1 MTPPFG
7 VSALY
12 NSFLTLGT
20 VSMKGKTYGCD
31 HSLTMPAFSAF
42 NEIKEKNFYCIALC
56 RKILVIFCVGP
67 WCSDFG
73 GRFSL
78 VQSLYWLHDRWRLGT
93 IT

>member
-42 NEIKEKNFYCIALC
+42 NEIKEKKLLLYCSMQKNISNFLC
-56 RKILVIFCVGP
+56 GTLV
-67 WCSDFG
+67 
-73 GRFSL
+73 
-78 VQSLYWLHDRWRLGT
+78 
-93 IT
+93 